1 MTKIGILHPG
11 KMGISVA
18 ASAQKGGHEVY
29 WASEGRSAA
38 THERAA
44 TYGLQDCVTV
54 ANLCQTCSIII
65 SICPPHAAESVADE
79 VLGHGFTGLYLDG
92 NAISP
97 QLAIRIG
104 AKMADAGVAFVDGS
118 IIGGPAW
125 KANATWLHLSGTEAV
140 RVAACFEGGLLEPN
154 IIGDQVGQA
163 SSIKMCYAAYT
174 KGTAALLSAIL
185 AGAEKMGVRDA
196 LQEQWSNHWPNFTQ
210 ETTFKVRRVTAKA
223 WRFAGEMEEIAAT
236 FDEAGL
242 PNGFQLAAAEV
253 YRRMAGFKD
262 AESLPELDDVI
273 ESLLSNK

>member
-1 MTKIGILHPG
+1 MRKIGLLHPG

-18 ASAQKGGHEVY
+18 ASAKQSGNEVY

-44 TYGLQDCVTV
+44 KHELQDALTM
-54 ANLCQTCSIII
+54 ANLCQTCSIIL
-65 SICPPHAAESVADE
+65 SICPPHAAERVANQ
-79 VLGHGFTGLYLDG
+79 VLAHGFQGLYVEA

-97 QLAIRIG
+97 QLAIRLG
-104 AKMADAGVAFVDGS
+104 KKMTSAGVSFVDGS
-118 IIGGPAW
+118 LIGPPAW
-125 KANATWLHLSGTEAV
+125 QAARTWLHLSGTEAQS
-140 RVAACFEGGLLEPN
+140 VATCFEGALLETN
-154 IIGDQVGQA
+154 IIGEHIGQA

-174 KGTAALLSAIL
+174 KGTAALLASIL
-185 AGAEKMGVRDA
+185 AGAEQMGVREA
-196 LQEQWSNHWPNFTQ
+196 LQEQWSTHWPNFAE
-210 ETTFKVRRVTAKA
+210 ETTLKVRRVTAKA

-262 AESLPELDDVI
+262 APSVPEIEEVI
-273 ESLLSNK
+273 DSLL